1 MAGVPLPQLTG
12 VPAFD
17 EQRVV
22 DAELFATSYRLRGP
36 YEDPAIAVFRFAVGA
51 ARMIDPPGAVA
62 AHGTVY
68 DGAVADI
75 EIEGMVR
82 MCRIAW
88 VTVQR
93 LVPGDA
99 LAPVFTHLF
108 ARGKCAR
115 GEYTPA
121 VNQ

>member
-1 MAGVPLPQLTG
+1 MAGVPLPQLAG

-17 EQRVV
+17 EKRVV
-22 DAELFATSYRLRGP
+22 DAELFAASYRPHGL
-36 YEDPAIAVFRFAVGA
+36 YEYLAITVFRFAVGA

-62 AHGTVY
+62 AHRTVY
-68 DGAVADI
+68 DRAVADV

-82 MCRIAW
+82 MRRIAG
-88 VTVQR
+88 VTEQR
-93 LVPGDA
+93 LVPGNT

-115 GEYTPA
+115 GEYAPA
-121 VNQ
+121 VNR

>member
-1 MAGVPLPQLTG
+1 MPQLTG

-17 EQRVV
+17 KERVV
-22 DAELFATSYRLRGP
+22 DAELFAASYRLHGL

-62 AHGTVY
+62 VHRTVY
-68 DGAVADI
+68 DGAVADV

-82 MCRIAW
+82 MRRIAG
-88 VTVQR
+88 VTEQR
-93 LVPGDA
+93 LLPGDT

-121 VNQ
+121 VNR